1 MRRRAPRAFLRR
13 LILLGV
19 LAALALPLVSC
30 GKKNQPEPP
39 PGSQN
44 TYPRVYPSES
54 T

>member
-1 MRRRAPRAFLRR
+1 MRRRSPGALARR

-19 LAALALPLVSC
+19 LAALALPIASC